1 MRTCSDFRLRGNDDS
16 GITDDSSGRR
26 VGFSP
31 LISPH
36 QGFWGIGVTRRFRF
50 LAKLVGIGG
59 LKHTLQSTL
68 QPILRIRLTHLSFAC
83 RYAVIPAQAG
93 I

>member
-1 MRTCSDFRLRGNDDS
+1 M
-16 GITDDSSGRR
+16 
-26 VGFSP
+26 
-31 LISPH
+31 
-36 QGFWGIGVTRRFRF
+36 
-50 LAKLVGIGG
+50 AKLVEIGG